1 MRASRLFASRTLL
14 AVGLAAATWLGTPAA
29 SLAEPQHSAAQAVPG
44 AADPDPQV
52 RRMAVA
58 QLAEVGDMDDARRLL
73 PSLYDEDPLVRK
85 LTEAALWQI
94 WSRSGDEA
102 TDALFAR
109 GMAQLQ
115 SAELDDALAT
125 FTQIIA
131 LRPDFAE
138 AWNKRATVN
147 FLLERFGDSMRDCD
161 EALKRNPSHFGAM
174 AGYGQMLLASGE
186 VDNALPYLR
195 RALQVNPNMQGV
207 ARLVIAIE
215 LQREERRR
223 RMV

>member
-29 SLAEPQHSAAQAVPG
+29 SLAEPQNSAAMTVPG
-44 AADPDPQV
+44 ATDPDPEI
-52 RRMAVA
+52 RRLAVA

-115 SAELDDALAT
+115 SAELDSAHAT
-125 FTQIIA
+125 FTQVIA

-161 EALKRNPSHFGAM
+161 EALKRNPNHFGAM

-207 ARLVIAIE
+207 ARLLIAIE

>member
-1 MRASRLFASRTLL
+1 MRRARPLASRTLL
-14 AVGLAAATWLGTPAA
+14 AIGLAAAALLSTPTAL
-29 SLAEPQHSAAQAVPG
+29 LAEPQTGAALTVPG
-44 AADPDPQV
+44 ATDPDPQV

-58 QLAEVGDMDDARRLL
+58 QVAESGDMDDARRLL

-109 GMAQLQ
+109 GIEQLQ
-115 SAELDDALAT
+115 SAELEDALAT
-125 FTQIIA
+125 FSQVIQ
-131 LRPDFAE
+131 LRPGFAE
-138 AWNKRATVN
+138 AWNKRATVH
-147 FLLERFGDSMRDCD
+147 FLLDRHAESMKDCD
-161 EALKRNPSHFGAM
+161 EALKRNPSHFGAL
-174 AGYGQMLLASGE
+174 AGYGQMLLAAGM

-195 RALQVNPNMQGV
+195 RALQVNPNMPGV
-207 ARLVIAIE
+207 AKLVIAIE

-223 RMV
+223 RMI